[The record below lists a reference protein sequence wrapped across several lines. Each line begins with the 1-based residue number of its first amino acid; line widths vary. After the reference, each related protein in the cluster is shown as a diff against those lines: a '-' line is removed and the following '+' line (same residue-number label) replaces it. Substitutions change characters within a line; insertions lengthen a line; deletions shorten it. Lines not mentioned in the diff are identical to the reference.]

1 MGFIYVLTGPDHLSA
16 IATIVG
22 TSLSSKPCN
31 STRTWSFLLGIKWG
45 IGNSIGLLIIGSI
58 LIATDS
64 GGGGSGDEWIMI
76 DDTNGLILEGFVGI
90 LLCLG
95 KSLAAVIL
103 STLLCTNEKSLFCE
117 AYSFMHE
124 GMH

>member
-1 MGFIYVLTGPDHLSA
+1 MTSYASIELATTGILMGFIYVLTGPDHLSA

-64 GGGGSGDEWIMI
+64 GSGGDEWIMI

-90 LLCLG
+90 YMLCLG
-95 KSLAAVIL
+95 KSLAAR
-103 STLLCTNEKSLFCE
+103 
-117 AYSFMHE
+117 
-124 GMH
+124 